1 MSLPDAEKRRA
12 ERRDSR
18 PTDRHDDRQ
27 RSDEDRAPNGVYL
40 VAGLA
45 LLGGGV
51 DLLSGIAMLP
61 TSLAVFGAFLVALGA
76 LECWIAVGLFRL
88 RARALGIAVL
98 LYATGALV
106 DGMRLLFALGS
117 GGSVGGP
124 AMRILLAVVVVGYLL
139 VRADHFE

>member
-18 PTDRHDDRQ
+18 STDRRDDEQ
-27 RSDEDRAPNGVYL
+27 RSDEDGAPNGVYL

-51 DLLSGIAMLP
+51 DFLSGIAVP
-61 TSLAVFGAFLVALGA
+61 
-76 LECWIAVGLFRL
+76 
-88 RARALGIAVL
+88 
-98 LYATGALV
+98 LYATGALGA
-106 DGMRLLFALGS
+106 GMRLLFALGS
-117 GGSVGGP
+117 GGSAGGP

-139 VRADHFE
+139 VRADRFE